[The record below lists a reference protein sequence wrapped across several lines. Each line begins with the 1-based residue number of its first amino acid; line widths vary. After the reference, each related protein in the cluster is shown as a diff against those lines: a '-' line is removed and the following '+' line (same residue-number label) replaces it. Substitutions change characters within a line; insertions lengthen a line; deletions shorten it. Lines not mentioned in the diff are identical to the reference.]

1 MENDLVT
8 SPKID
13 KNYRDRMKAMVPELQ
28 LGKYSDVVGFLITV
42 YDLLFEGQMF
52 RNADERIS
60 FVKNLLKDKE
70 FLARENIM
78 LSDKLKRLQKVIDE

>member
-42 YDLLFEGQMF
+42 YDLLFEGQRF